1 MIERLSRWL
10 FSDHL
15 QHAAPASL
23 FFFALMLS
31 GAKKHSQVKLAFWH
45 GVCLRTEKQDMKGK
59 ILLADDDADV
69 LAALSAALA
78 SEGYEVIVARNG
90 REAIERF
97 REGHIDI
104 ALLDLNMPIKGG
116 WEAFERLTTIHPL
129 LQVIV
134 ITARPDQYPLAAA
147 AGVAALMEKPLD
159 LPLLIRTIHELL
171 CEPVEGRLSR
181 FICKRPS
188 TRYLVS
194 DS

>member
-1 MIERLSRWL
+1 
-10 FSDHL
+10 
-15 QHAAPASL
+15 
-23 FFFALMLS
+23 
-31 GAKKHSQVKLAFWH
+31 
-45 GVCLRTEKQDMKGK
+45 MKAK
-59 ILLADDDADV
+59 ILLTDDDTDV

-78 SEGYEVIVARNG
+78 SEGYEVVVARNG

-129 LQVIV
+129 LQVII

-159 LPLLIRTIHELL
+159 LPLLIRTIDELL

-181 FICKRPS
+181 FTCKRPA
-188 TRYLVS
+188 TRFLIS
-194 DS
+194 EP